1 MGEAAAQ
8 TMAKRVVEAP
18 HRESARR
25 VVGWN
30 GGPPDGMGRWPG
42 PGGDGALPL
51 PAATA
56 QVGLWVFLTAVTMLF
71 IAFTAS
77 YLSRRNAV
85 DWTPVPLPSV
95 LWVNTSVLLLSS
107 LILEWT
113 RRRGASGDARGLRT
127 GLALVALLGVIFVV
141 GQVAAWRQLAAAG
154 LFMQS
159 NPHSAFFFLLT
170 AVHGVHLVGGLAALG
185 VAIARAQRWT
195 GGSPPPLGVAAT
207 YWHYLDAL
215 WLYIFAILFFL

>member
-1 MGEAAAQ
+1 
-8 TMAKRVVEAP
+8 MAKSIVEAP
-18 HRESARR
+18 HREASRRSA
-25 VVGWN
+25 GWD
-30 GGPPDGMGRWPG
+30 GGPPDGAGRWPG
-42 PGGDGALPL
+42 PNGDGAVPL
-51 PAATA
+51 PPATA

-77 YLSRRNAV
+77 YLARRNAA

-95 LWVNTSVLLLSS
+95 LWVTTSVLVLSS
-107 LILEWT
+107 IVLEWARKRGEDGDV
-113 RRRGASGDARGLRT
+113 RRLRT
-127 GLALVALLGVIFVV
+127 GLASVALLGVIFVA

-159 NPHSAFFFLLT
+159 NPHSAFFVLLT
-170 AVHGVHLVGGLAALG
+170 AVHALHVIGGLAALTI
-185 VAIARAQRWT
+185 AIVRARRWS
-195 GGSPPPLGVAAT
+195 GGSPPPVRVVAT